1 VFSLDDLELPVTGQ
15 VVVSGEFYMAGAAY
29 TGDDT
34 RRPDCQQRKGMEREI
49 ACVQAVKAGIE
60 TTFEVG

>member
-1 VFSLDDLELPVTGQ
+1 LFSLDNLELSVTGQ
-15 VVVSGEFYMAGAAY
+15 VVVSGEFYLSSVWY

-34 RRPDCQQRKGMEREI
+34 RRPDCQQREGTEREI
-49 ACVQAVKAGIE
+49 ACVLAVKAGIE